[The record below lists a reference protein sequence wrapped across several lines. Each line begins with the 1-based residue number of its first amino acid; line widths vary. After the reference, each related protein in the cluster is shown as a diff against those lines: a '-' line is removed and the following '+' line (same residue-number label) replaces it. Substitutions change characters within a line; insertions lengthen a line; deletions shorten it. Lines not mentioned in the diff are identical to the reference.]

1 MPRLRWL
8 WIPACLGL
16 LACGCDKHS
25 AKKPDATKGA
35 VVGVVICADT
45 GKPARFATVNLFAV
59 PKKDA
64 KADDQTPAPESTLTD
79 LDGRF
84 SLEAVDPGQY
94 LAFATIEGYL
104 DPERGLDFARI
115 NASGN
120 DHEQGL
126 EVIDQ
131 WKSHMVEVTVS
142 RHSTAA
148 LTMQIERGAEINGTV
163 TYDDGAPAI
172 GMRFQLLRKAGKSD
186 WSGVGLALFRG
197 WSIESKTDGHGHYSL
212 TNLPA
217 GEYKVCAAMP
227 LENEGAAPAICLGD
241 TFRKKDATITKVT
254 AGEIV
259 NGVDIEIPLSGLHT
273 VSGAVTVLAD
283 SHSPAHCKLRLLYA
297 DDRDNARELSLGDDG
312 KFTFEYVPEGKYIL
326 QVTGAEDGAQDN
338 TASGPGNSNTSLP
351 IAKAIQ
357 YADKEIPLTVE
368 DDLSDLLV
376 SLTPATP
383 TSPVVP

>member
-1 MPRLRWL
+1 
-8 WIPACLGL
+8 
-16 LACGCDKHS
+16 
-25 AKKPDATKGA
+25 
-35 VVGVVICADT
+35 
-45 GKPARFATVNLFAV
+45 
-59 PKKDA
+59 
-64 KADDQTPAPESTLTD
+64 
-79 LDGRF
+79 
-84 SLEAVDPGQY
+84 
-94 LAFATIEGYL
+94 
-104 DPERGLDFARI
+104 
-115 NASGN
+115 
-120 DHEQGL
+120 
-126 EVIDQ
+126 
-131 WKSHMVEVTVS
+131 
-142 RHSTAA
+142 
-148 LTMQIERGAEINGTV
+148 
-163 TYDDGAPAI
+163 
-172 GMRFQLLRKAGKSD
+172 
-186 WSGVGLALFRG
+186 
-197 WSIESKTDGHGHYSL
+197 
-212 TNLPA
+212 
-217 GEYKVCAAMP
+217 MP